1 MSLELVNAA
10 AAVGTFIV
18 ISATAIAALVQL
30 RHLRAANQLN
40 ALLTHADALRS
51 IQRDSLDFVV
61 RELPARLRNP
71 KFRREIEDGSPERLV
86 HKELVVCDFYERIG
100 SYIKNGL
107 LSADIVLD
115 SVSPVLAWRRLEPVI
130 SIARRK
136 RGNTIYENFEY
147 LMVLSNDWDRR
158 HAEGNYPRRAPRLEL
173 SDPWLA
179 KDRPKTAIRKKSPK
193 AKRR

>member
-1 MSLELVNAA
+1 MSLELVNAI

-18 ISATAIAALVQL
+18 IAATAIAALVQL

-61 RELPARLRNP
+61 RELPARLKNP
-71 KFRREIEDGSPERLV
+71 KFRQEIEDGTPERLV
-86 HKELVVCDFYERIG
+86 HKELIVCDFYERIG

-115 SVSPVLAWRRLEPVI
+115 SISPVLAWRRLEPVI

-136 RGNTIYENFEY
+136 RGKTIYENFEY
-147 LMVLSNDWDRR
+147 LMVLSDDWDRR
-158 HAEGNYPRRAPRLEL
+158 HADGNFPKGARRLEL

-179 KDRPKTAIRKKSPK
+179 VDRPRKKT
-193 AKRR
+193 R